1 MLENNLRFGVISMQ
15 INKWVAPVPSSSS
28 QVRNLRKVNNDQVA
42 IAIDEDPV
50 GKNSLEDEDDD
61 KGSPTRC
68 FVALRC
74 FWF

>member
-50 GKNSLEDEDDD
+50 GKNNLEDEDDD

-68 FVALRC
+68 FVAL
-74 FWF
+74 